1 MICRWT
7 TGVPSTS
14 GTSAG
19 MTGRGTRGACFC
31 VPVTRKRRKNPVKLL
46 PSAIGAFQQRPPFI
60 HLLNLFKNLVAFP
73 ATILIDWHLSPLS
86 LRTPGSS
93 PKGALCAPRLKTPVL
108 KLETR
113 LPFKSG
119 RRGHNL
125 VTGVRDRLCNPV
137 RPDGL
142 RIVEANLAFLEIDLD
157 ILNSIQLI

>member
-1 MICRWT
+1 MLILLDNECLRHRSCRPKSFSEVSISAE
-7 TGVPSTS
+7 TGGP
-14 GTSAG
+14 
-19 MTGRGTRGACFC
+19 
-31 VPVTRKRRKNPVKLL
+31 P
-46 PSAIGAFQQRPPFI
+46 AFPQHQEHPPPLI

-86 LRTPGSS
+86 LRTPGSY
-93 PKGALCAPRLKTPVL
+93 PKGALCAPRLKTLVS

-113 LPFKSG
+113 LTFKSG

-137 RPDGL
+137 RRDGL
-142 RIVEANLAFLEIDLD
+142 RIVEANLAFLQIDLD